1 MTSRSDGQAVFVEAA
16 ARLHFGVLDLRG
28 AHGRWFGGIGAAA
41 PAPTLLVSAGV
52 ADGLEVDGGDADRA
66 AEFARRF
73 LAHHRLPGGARLCV
87 HRTFPSHAGLGS
99 GTQLALAVA
108 RALAE
113 VHRVPTDARGLA
125 RSVGRAP
132 RSAIGTWTFAGG
144 GLVLEGGR
152 RPRAKTPPRCSPGC
166 RSLHP
171 GGASLRCRTPH
182 VASVVSPKRWRLPS
196 LPHRPNA
203 TLSASLI
210 WC

>member
-1 MTSRSDGQAVFVEAA
+1 MTSRSDGQAVIRRGRGTLALWCPRPSWRARALVRRHRGGRAGSDASCLGGRCRRARGRRGRRRSGGWSLPAA
-16 ARLHFGVLDLRG
+16 
-28 AHGRWFGGIGAAA
+28 
-41 PAPTLLVSAGV
+41 S
-52 ADGLEVDGGDADRA
+52 
-66 AEFARRF
+66 

-152 RPRAKTPPRCSPGC
+152 RPESEDAAPLLARLPFPASWRCVVAVPHSARGISGIAEEVAFYP
-166 RSLHP
+166 
-171 GGASLRCRTPH
+171 ACRT
-182 VASVVSPKRWRLPS
+182 ARTR
-196 LPHRPNA
+196 R
-203 TLSASLI
+203 
-210 WC
+210 